1 MFIVKNSD
9 GITLSQWESFNGA
22 KEDALKLKADH
33 GENFIVEEIKQ
44 VWTTQTLDE
53 AMKEKLKMW
62 TVIIVHR
69 NNRNIPPRITTR
81 NIIRLDDLKQT
92 VEDAVKIDE
101 VELIEL
107 SSYD

>member
-1 MFIVKNSD
+1 
-9 GITLSQWESFNGA
+9 
-22 KEDALKLKADH
+22 
-33 GENFIVEEIKQ
+33 
-44 VWTTQTLDE
+44 
-53 AMKEKLKMW
+53 MW
-62 TVIIVHR
+62 TVRIVHR

-81 NIIRLDDLKQT
+81 KIIRLDDLKQT